1 MNNFYQSR
9 SKCITDTNE
18 KKNPKKDQKTNSKK
32 DLTTWS
38 SNCSQFFSFVGK
50 RYLNIFSDPIIMIYF
65 IANTLVYIGFAV
77 PYVYTVV
84 RISLAYFSVHGFD
97 CKAALLLS
105 QDRAACLGIVRS
117 EASFLISV
125 MGIGSIFGK
134 IVLGYIA
141 DLPCINRLY
150 LYNLCIITCGISK
163 LCAYAKRRSVIY

>member
-1 MNNFYQSR
+1 
-9 SKCITDTNE
+9 
-18 KKNPKKDQKTNSKK
+18 
-32 DLTTWS
+32 
-38 SNCSQFFSFVGK
+38 
-50 RYLNIFSDPIIMIYF
+50 MIYF

-84 RISLAYFSVHGFD
+84 RINLAYLYGFD
-97 CKAALLLS
+97 RKAVLLLS

-150 LYNLCIITCGISK
+150 LYNSCIITCGISK
-163 LCAYAKRRSVIY
+163 SYAKRRS